1 MTVRPLCTCSV
12 AYLGVLCSAAYL
24 GVLCSAGVAIVY
36 AGQLVTS

>member
-12 AYLGVLCSAAYL
+12 GYLGVLCSA
-24 GVLCSAGVAIVY
+24 SAAIVY